1 MTPDS
6 FSDGGKYSTVDQAVN
21 CALEMEKEG
30 AEVIDVGGEST
41 RPGYTEISIEEE
53 IDRVVP
59 VIRGIREKSDVSISI
74 DTYKYEVAKAA
85 IEAGADVLNS
95 IWGFIKDER
104 LAELVAETGV
114 QVVLMHNREEPFDS
128 IGTDD
133 TSEHGEF
140 NGGKGTSERKEAG
153 GAEKRGVVGG
163 SDGTAQETAFMQV
176 VVDELNQSLAIAEKY
191 GIDKDKIWLDPGVG
205 FGKTYE
211 QNLAVIKHVDRLVD
225 MGYPVLMAAS
235 RKSVIGFALDLPV
248 DQREEGTIAISVY
261 AAMKGCQMVRVH
273 DVGKNARA
281 LGMFDAIDRS

>member
-1 MTPDS
+1 MVSLEEIRMKIMGILNVTPDS

-21 CALEMEKEG
+21 CALEMVNDG

-41 RPGYTEISIEEE
+41 RRGYTEISIEEE

-59 VIRGIREKSDVSISI
+59 VIRGIREKSDVSISV

-128 IGTDD
+128 IG
-133 TSEHGEF
+133 
-140 NGGKGTSERKEAG
+140 A
-153 GAEKRGVVGG
+153 
-163 SDGTAQETAFMQV
+163 AFMQV

-281 LGMFDAIDRS
+281 LGMVAAISK